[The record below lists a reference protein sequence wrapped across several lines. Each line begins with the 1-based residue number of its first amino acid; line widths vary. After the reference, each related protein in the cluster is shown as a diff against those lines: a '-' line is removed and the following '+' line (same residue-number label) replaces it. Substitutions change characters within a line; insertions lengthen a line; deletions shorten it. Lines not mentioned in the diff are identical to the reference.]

1 MVIIARQHP
10 GEVVGWEEKRPNK
23 RQFDVKKPNTS
34 LYRVRRREKFSSWK
48 RENKG
53 HKVFSHKTPQESTPT
68 KTHKRNH
75 FLHCKCQVQRC
86 LEQVLGRARPTAFS
100 VGDNA
105 CCPTPASG
113 CQQMRWNVTRRTR
126 NLEAD
131 TSFTSFNE
139 CEAKRYCFVCVILV
153 FPFWCCFLVSWSLWQ
168 TYLKRQIWNINFN
181 MFLEVRNLFF
191 TPGPETFKIWKT
203 TLTTYDVFVRKTPGC
218 FVCCLFPGDSNGQ
231 CGWCGAWQFPLHVG
245 RSGS

>member
-10 GEVVGWEEKRPNK
+10 GEVVGWEEKRPNIVVPCQK
-23 RQFDVKKPNTS
+23 TR
-34 LYRVRRREKFSSWK
+34 
-48 RENKG
+48 
-53 HKVFSHKTPQESTPT
+53 KVFLLKTRKQRVTRCSVTKRHKNQRQRKQSEKKS
-68 KTHKRNH
+68 
-75 FLHCKCQVQRC
+75 FFALQVQVLQRRC

-113 CQQMRWNVTRRTR
+113 CQQTRWNVTRRTR

-153 FPFWCCFLVSWSLWQ
+153 FPFWCCFLVCWSLWQ